1 MIIDSPPASNVLI
14 YFFILFRIL
23 LQSYS
28 FAYIHLMARFGE
40 YIKRQLWTNSIIK
53 QNFKSKG
60 QNIVNST
67 FQKKSKVVKKST
79 IFTIFNIIVWC
90 CQKYW
95 SFCVLLFYRYSCCW
109 LSNPDY
115 TKKEITWWIVKKLSN
130 FPLTTVPPFF
140 QGRGIHTSNE
150 VKLTLKSVKLN
161 LG

>member
-1 MIIDSPPASNVLI
+1 MIKTPIYDTVIIDSPPASNVLI

-67 FQKKSKVVKKST
+67 FQKKSKVVKKKVPSSLSST
-79 IFTIFNIIVWC
+79 SLFDVVKSIDPSVSFSFTDIVVVGWATLII
-90 CQKYW
+90 QK
-95 SFCVLLFYRYSCCW
+95 
-109 LSNPDY
+109 
-115 TKKEITWWIVKKLSN
+115 KKL
-130 FPLTTVPPFF
+130 LD
-140 QGRGIHTSNE
+140 E
-150 VKLTLKSVKLN
+150 
-161 LG
+161 